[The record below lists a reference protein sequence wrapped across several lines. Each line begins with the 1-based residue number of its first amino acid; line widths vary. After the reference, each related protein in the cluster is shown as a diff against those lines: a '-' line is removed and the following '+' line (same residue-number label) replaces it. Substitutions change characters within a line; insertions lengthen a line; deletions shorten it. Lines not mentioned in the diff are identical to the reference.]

1 MINIATGT
9 GTATQQLEILDLALD
24 NYENLVR
31 RWAQRWYAASL
42 MVSKI
47 NNVIPEGST
56 SAGDLWFKLLGQDVN
71 G

>member
-1 MINIATGT
+1 MPLALAVAV
-9 GTATQQLEILDLALD
+9 ATQQLEILDLALD

-47 NNVIPEGST
+47 NNVTPEGST

>member
-47 NNVIPEGST
+47 NNVTPEGST